1 MNEELKKE
9 EEVIEPEVINENN
22 ETSVHPT
29 VNCKF
34 TQDAYMSLNRETSKN
49 MLYLVIILEVAIIA
63 VSVLFFVT
71 GQYLYGGVVAALV
84 ILYPF
89 LVYYLNVVQLKKSYK
104 MSKDVYETT
113 DYHFEFKEKTILVNV
128 KFKKGDPMVR
138 DYDYDKLFK
147 IIETSK
153 YFFLYIARNQA
164 FVVNKET
171 ITENDLNTIRD
182 YIRGNKVNF
191 VQRIKRCK

>member
-9 EEVIEPEVINENN
+9 EEVIEPEVISTNN
-22 ETSVHPT
+22 ETTAHPSVE
-29 VNCKF
+29 CKF

-71 GQYLYGGVVAALV
+71 GQYLYGGVVAALAV
-84 ILYPF
+84 LYPF

-113 DYHFEFKEKTILVNV
+113 NYHFEFKEKTILINV

-147 IIETSK
+147 IVENNK

-191 VQRIKRCK
+191 VQRIKTSK

>member
-1 MNEELKKE
+1 M
-9 EEVIEPEVINENN
+9 V
-22 ETSVHPT
+22 
-29 VNCKF
+29 
-34 TQDAYMSLNRETSKN
+34 
-49 MLYLVIILEVAIIA
+49 
-63 VSVLFFVT
+63 
-71 GQYLYGGVVAALV
+71 
-84 ILYPF
+84 LYPF

-113 DYHFEFKEKTILVNV
+113 DYQFEFKEKTILVNV

>member
-9 EEVIEPEVINENN
+9 EVIEPEVISTNN
-22 ETSVHPT
+22 ETTAHPSVD
-29 VNCKF
+29 CKF

-71 GQYLYGGVVAALV
+71 GQYLYGGVVAALA

-113 DYHFEFKEKTILVNV
+113 NYHFEFKEKTILINV

-147 IIETSK
+147 IVENNK

-191 VQRIKRCK
+191 VQRTKTSK

>member
-9 EEVIEPEVINENN
+9 EEAIEPEVISTNN
-22 ETSVHPT
+22 ETTAHPSVD
-29 VNCKF
+29 CKF

-49 MLYLVIILEVAIIA
+49 MLYLVIILEVAIVA

-71 GQYLYGGVVAALV
+71 GQYLYGGVVAALAV
-84 ILYPF
+84 LYPF

-113 DYHFEFKEKTILVNV
+113 NYHFEFKEKTILINV

-147 IIETSK
+147 IVENNK

-191 VQRIKRCK
+191 VQRIKTSK